1 MTDTAQNKKYY
12 VDKIKMASFVVCII
26 LCLFSMA
33 YGMIWESQTQTLYAF
48 SIRSNNESIIAS
60 EENCTNV
67 GVGKNQLT
75 YEKDGVQ
82 STIVFPADVYV
93 KTDVR
98 SYEQNS
104 DAARKSNTA
113 LACSFATYI
122 PIIML
127 GVSIS
132 AERS

>member
-1 MTDTAQNKKYY
+1 MTDRDQNKKCYI
-12 VDKIKMASFVVCII
+12 DKIKMGSFVVCVI

-33 YGMIWESQTQTLYAF
+33 YGMIWASQTQTLYAF

-60 EENCTNV
+60 EKNCTNV

-82 STIVFPADVYV
+82 STIVFPTDVYV
-93 KTDVR
+93 KTDVH

-104 DAARKSNTA
+104 DAARKSDTA
-113 LACSFATYI
+113 LACSFVTFI
-122 PIIML
+122 PIIIL